1 MAYTTAHDFGND
13 AIAVNP
19 KPASPHRV
27 STGSEEPGVS
37 TSEFARFPPTTV
49 SETNRR
55 EPKLTSRCKIPF
67 KWIVLAWHGLVR
79 CDTIGLGMS
88 LAEIQLDAQ
97 AALPLYRQLYRQ
109 IRERIL
115 CGGLS
120 AGDRLPATRDL
131 AQQLELNRATVSSA
145 YALLEEE
152 GLIRGHVGRGSFVA
166 DPIDRHSAYPPG
178 TSAVSGGFVPQTG
191 FVSQNAGSPGSAEI
205 SFATSRPRSGL
216 FPLDQ
221 FRLSCEEV
229 LATEIAHT
237 VLQLGSPL
245 GYAPLRQY
253 LLEDA
258 EERQIGRANDD
269 ILITNGCQQAMDLLA
284 RAVLTPEDTVLVEE
298 PIYPGL
304 KSALAQ
310 AQVRLV
316 SVPVGEQGVTAEDFS
331 RLMESERPRMAVLT
345 PSFQNPTG
353 ATIPLDARRAM
364 LEAAARAG
372 VLLVENDLYSAL
384 RYRGDAVP
392 AFKSLRGADDVVLL
406 GSFSKVAFPGLR
418 VGWVIAPRPLIRRLA
433 EIKQATDLHTDQL
446 SQAVLLRFAESGRL
460 AAHLRSVRKAGLAQL
475 EAAIDG
481 CSRFLPAGSRFTKP
495 DGGLNLWVRLPAPL
509 DAGALLAAAQSRG
522 VNYLPARYFAV
533 NRLDESAFR
542 LSFGGLTPLEI
553 ERGLQ
558 LLGEVFEEELARG
571 ARPGAAE
578 METAMV

>member
-1 MAYTTAHDFGND
+1 
-13 AIAVNP
+13 
-19 KPASPHRV
+19 
-27 STGSEEPGVS
+27 
-37 TSEFARFPPTTV
+37 
-49 SETNRR
+49 
-55 EPKLTSRCKIPF
+55 
-67 KWIVLAWHGLVR
+67 
-79 CDTIGLGMS
+79 MS

-115 CGGLS
+115 RRELS

-131 AQQLELNRATVSSA
+131 AQQLELNRATVTSA

-166 DPIDRHSAYPPG
+166 DEKNRLSLFTPEPASIPS
-178 TSAVSGGFVPQTG
+178 G
-191 FVSQNAGSPGSAEI
+191 FVSQSGAVPAPAEI

-253 LLEDA
+253 LLEEA

-269 ILITNGCQQAMDLLA
+269 ILITNGCQQAIDLLA
-284 RAVLTPEDTVLVEE
+284 RAVVSPEDTVLVEE

-304 KSALAQ
+304 KSALIQ
-310 AQVRLV
+310 ARVRLV
-316 SVPVGEQGVTAEDFS
+316 GMPVGEQGVSPDDFV
-331 RLMESERPRMAVLT
+331 RLVESERPRMAVLT

-353 ATIPLDARRAM
+353 ATIPLEARQAMLQAARRT
-364 LEAAARAG
+364 G

-384 RYRGDAVP
+384 RYRGGSVP
-392 AFKSLRGADDVVLL
+392 AFKSLDGADDVVLL

-460 AAHLRSVRKAGLAQL
+460 AAHLRLVCEAGLAQL

-481 CSRFLPAGSRFTKP
+481 CRRYLPAGSRCTTP
-495 DGGLNLWVRLPAPL
+495 DGGLNLWVRLPTPL
-509 DAGALLAAAQSRG
+509 DAGALLATAQGRG
-522 VNYLPARYFAV
+522 VSYLPARYFAV
-533 NRLDESAFR
+533 NRLDEGAFR

-571 ARPGAAE
+571 ARSGAVE
-578 METAMV
+578 MDTAMV

>member
-1 MAYTTAHDFGND
+1 M
-13 AIAVNP
+13 
-19 KPASPHRV
+19 S
-27 STGSEEPGVS
+27 
-37 TSEFARFPPTTV
+37 FA
-49 SETNRR
+49 
-55 EPKLTSRCKIPF
+55 
-67 KWIVLAWHGLVR
+67 G
-79 CDTIGLGMS
+79 
-88 LAEIQLDAQ
+88 IQLDAQ
-97 AALPLYRQLYRQ
+97 AELPLYRQLHHQ
-109 IRERIL
+109 IRERIRR
-115 CGGLS
+115 GELS

-166 DPIDRHSAYPPG
+166 DMANQQFSQPLSSFTGSI
-178 TSAVSGGFVPQTG
+178 GFIPQFG
-191 FVSQNAGSPGSAEI
+191 FVSQSGAAPATAEI
-205 SFATSRPRSGL
+205 SFATSRPHSGL

-229 LATEIAHT
+229 LATKIAHT

-253 LLEDA
+253 LLEEA
-258 EERQIGRANDD
+258 EVRQIGRANDD
-269 ILITNGCQQAMDLLA
+269 ILIANGCQQAIDLLA
-284 RAVLTPEDTVLVEE
+284 RAVLSPEDTVLVEE

-310 AQVRLV
+310 ARVRLV
-316 SVPVGEQGVTAEDFS
+316 GMPVGEQGVSPDDFV
-331 RLMESERPRMAVLT
+331 RLVESERPRMAVLT

-353 ATIPLDARRAM
+353 ATIPFEARQAMLQAARRT
-364 LEAAARAG
+364 G

-384 RYRGDAVP
+384 RYRGGAVP
-392 AFKSLRGADDVVLL
+392 AFKSLDGADDVVLL

-460 AAHLRSVRKAGLAQL
+460 AAHLRLVREAGLAQL

-481 CSRFLPAGSRFTKP
+481 CKRYLPAGSRFTTP

-509 DAGALLAAAQSRG
+509 DAGALLATAQGRG
-522 VNYLPARYFAV
+522 VSYLPARYFAV
-533 NRLDESAFR
+533 NRLDEGAFR

-571 ARPGAAE
+571 ARAGAVE
-578 METAMV
+578 MDTAMV